1 MNIEGLLLFKFLNF
15 FENGDYKMFKIYVA
29 ILAVG
34 IVIAAI
40 LLDPAKRM

>member
-1 MNIEGLLLFKFLNF
+1 
-15 FENGDYKMFKIYVA
+15 MFKIYVA